1 MRPISELKMDFEMT
15 RGLGDII
22 DVLKTAAMIQF
33 RSFQLKDKP
42 NEDFL
47 NESEVCF
54 DLFLEKRIKHPYL
67 FDRRSL
73 PSVIVVVTSD
83 EGFLGE
89 LNTLLVNASLD
100 QKKSVSDELI
110 VLGERGARYVED
122 MKLPFTFFPGISD
135 ECSYKEAEKLTAFL
149 LKGYKKKFGR
159 IVVVYAKFISFTVQK
174 VTVEELL
181 PYKRL
186 RENRVKYP
194 KWIMDEMLIEPG
206 VNEAVCSL
214 VEVWMNFMFLYI
226 FWMSKQSEFG
236 ARIMH
241 LEGSTQELSHMKQKL
256 SFEYFR
262 QVHSLRDKTI
272 REISAA
278 KIMMGKRGG

>member
-1 MRPISELKMDFEMT
+1 MRPISELKMDFDVT

-33 RSFQLKDKP
+33 RSFQLREKP
-42 NEDFL
+42 NDDFL
-47 NESEVCF
+47 EEAEACF
-54 DLFLEKRIKHPYL
+54 DLLLEKEVNHPYL
-67 FDRRSL
+67 FNRKSL
-73 PSVIVVVTSD
+73 PSAIVVITSD

-100 QKKSVSDELI
+100 QKKSASDELI
-110 VLGERGARYVED
+110 VMGERGARYLED
-122 MKLPFTFFPGISD
+122 MKQSYTFFPGISD
-135 ECSYKEAEKLTAFL
+135 ECGYKEAERLTSFL

-159 IVVVYAKFISFTVQK
+159 IIVVYPKFISLTTQK
-174 VTVEELL
+174 VTVEEPL
-181 PYKRL
+181 PYKHL
-186 RENRVKYP
+186 RKNRVKHP
-194 KWIMDEMLIEPG
+194 KWLLEEILIEPG
-206 VNEAVCSL
+206 ANEVVSSL
-214 VEVWMNFMFLYI
+214 VEVWINYVFLYI
-226 FWMSKQSEFG
+226 FWLSKQSEFG

-262 QVHSLRDKTI
+262 QVHTLRDKTI

-278 KIMMGKRGG
+278 KIMMGKKA